1 MRTNPHRDTFF
12 ILINL
17 IHRRNHQK
25 QHSRKTSKTKNL
37 KTKPKS
43 HAHSKKPCNQKIKT
57 ADETLTLLTP
67 LKTLP

>member
-1 MRTNPHRDTFF
+1 MRINPYRDTFF

-25 QHSRKTSKTKNL
+25 QHSRKTSKTKNP

-43 HAHSKKPCNQKIKT
+43 HAHSKKPRNQKIKT

>member
-1 MRTNPHRDTFF
+1 MHTNASRDTFF

-17 IHRRNHQK
+17 IHTRNHQK

-43 HAHSKKPCNQKIKT
+43 DAHSKKLRNQKIKT
-57 ADETLTLLTP
+57 ANRILTVLTP
-67 LKTLP
+67 LKTFL